1 MQQYHSFSKQFGLHQ
16 EKQEREVPLMLESG
30 ASKEERERERFREGK
45 SRVNVKVNKLSLCPN
60 IKDCQREKMEKEQK
74 GKVT

>member
-1 MQQYHSFSKQFGLHQ
+1 
-16 EKQEREVPLMLESG
+16 MLESG
-30 ASKEERERERFREGK
+30 ASKDSERERFREGK

>member
-30 ASKEERERERFREGK
+30 ASKDRERERFREGK
-45 SRVNVKVNKLSLCPN
+45 SRVNVNKLSLCPN